1 MRKRG
6 INKRFWLKLIDRFMG
21 IHKRSSLSWKA
32 IVQLEG
38 GYGKDKI
45 KSVEEAMLPE
55 NEGTWPGIWFQSKQ
69 TDLSIYARYDYIYS
83 LLFGRQ
89 ISGQSISI
97 IAAALEKRAKEEWAT
112 PYRVID
118 WGGSIFTAVDLL
130 DLTPTI
136 GSVVLVNLTT
146 PQYFFSMFAIEEL
159 GLGSRIK
166 LVEEESWAIKL
177 PPYLEYEGPIVIVLS
192 EVLEH
197 IRHPIEYL
205 QDLLETLR
213 LHDMYIAS
221 SFCTPA
227 YGHYIPIFIGEKECH
242 TARVANK
249 RFIECLKEL
258 GYNLTKQE
266 GWNSRVWWVR
276 KEGLT

>member
-1 MRKRG
+1 MG
-6 INKRFWLKLIDRFMG
+6 INR
-21 IHKRSSLSWKA
+21 RSSLGWKA

-45 KSVEEAMLPE
+45 KSAEEAILPE
-55 NEGTWPGIWFQSKQ
+55 NEGTWPGIWFRSKQ
-69 TDLSIYARYDYIYS
+69 TDLSVYGRYDYIYS

-97 IAAALEKRAKEEWAT
+97 IAAALEKRAEEEWDA
-112 PYRVID
+112 PCRVID

-130 DLTPTI
+130 DLTPAI
-136 GSVVLVNLTT
+136 DSVVLVNFAT
-146 PQYFFSMFAIEEL
+146 PQYYFSMFAIKEL
-159 GLGSRIK
+159 GLGPRVN
-166 LVEEESWAIKL
+166 LVEEGSWARQL
-177 PPYLEYEGPIVIVLS
+177 PPYLEYEGPIIIVLS

-205 QDLLETLR
+205 QNLSETLR

-242 TARVANK
+242 TPRAANARFK
-249 RFIECLKEL
+249 DCLKKL